1 MENVASFTIPVGFD
15 AHLHLRDGKALETT
29 VPHIAA
35 HWGAAI
41 VMPNLKPAIRTVGQ
55 ALDYRERI
63 LANVPAGVAFNPLMT
78 LYLTLDTS
86 SDDLHEIVASY
97 GKVVA
102 CKLYPAGATTNS
114 SEGIPDVEKAYRIF
128 ETMQKYGIPLCVHG
142 EVTDPSVDVFDRE
155 AVFIDRHLRKI
166 VETFPELRVVMEHI
180 TTKDGVEFV
189 ESCGKYVAASITAHH
204 LLFNR
209 NALFQNGVRPHWYCL
224 PILKRDVHQ
233 QALVRAA
240 TSGSDKFFAGTD
252 SAPHPKN
259 LKEHSCGCA
268 GCYTAPQALA
278 AYAEVFDRAGKFEA
292 VHDNG
297 KGIDEFA
304 RFVSTGAPSFYRVPK
319 PDGHVLLSRVGEEY
333 SMSDENVLSRV
344 GRESDIDDE
353 ARVPAEY
360 AFGDSSVVPLF
371 AGERMRWVAARV
383 SKN

>member
-15 AHLHLRDGKALETT
+15 AHLHLRDGRALETT
-29 VPHIAA
+29 VPHTAA
-35 HWGAAI
+35 LWGSAI

-63 LANVPAGVAFNPLMT
+63 LANVPSGVHFNPLMT

-86 SDDLHEIVASY
+86 DDDLHEVVASY

-128 ETMQKYGIPLCVHG
+128 GVMQKNGIPLCVHG

-155 AVFIDRHLRKI
+155 AFFIDRHLRKI
-166 VETFPELRVVMEHI
+166 NETFPELRIVLEHI
-180 TTKDGVEFV
+180 TTKEGVEFV

-209 NALFQNGVRPHWYCL
+209 NAIFQGGVRPHWYCL

-233 QALVRAA
+233 QALIRAA

-268 GCYTAPQALA
+268 GCYTAPQGLA
-278 AYAEVFDRAGKFEA
+278 AYAEVFDQTGKLGA
-292 VHDNG
+292 VDDNG
-297 KGIDEFA
+297 KGIDDFS
-304 RFVSTGAPSFYRVPK
+304 RFVSTAAPTFYRVPK
-319 PDGHVLLSRVGEEY
+319 PEGQVRLSRVGDEY
-333 SMSDENVLSRV
+333 GVEGD
-344 GRESDIDDE
+344 GK
-353 ARVPAEY
+353 VPFEY

-371 AGERMRWVAARV
+371 AGERMRWFAKRV
-383 SKN
+383 SKS

>member
-1 MENVASFTIPVGFD
+1 MENLANFTIPVGFD
-15 AHLHLRDGKALETT
+15 AHLHLRDGRALETT
-29 VPHIAA
+29 VPHTAA
-35 HWGAAI
+35 LWGSAI

-63 LANVPAGVAFNPLMT
+63 LANVPADVHFNPLMT

-86 SDDLHEIVASY
+86 DDDLHEVVASY

-128 ETMQKYGIPLCVHG
+128 GVMQKNGIPLCVHG

-155 AVFIDRHLRKI
+155 AVFIDRHLSKI
-166 VETFPELRVVMEHI
+166 VETFPDLRVVFEHI
-180 TTKDGVEFV
+180 TTKEGVEFV
-189 ESCGKYVAASITAHH
+189 ESCGKNVAASITAHH

-209 NALFQNGVRPHWYCL
+209 NAIFQGGVRPHWYCL

-259 LKEHSCGCA
+259 LKEASCGCA
-268 GCYTAPQALA
+268 GCYTAPQGLA
-278 AYAEVFDRAGKFEA
+278 AYAEVFDREKKFEA

-297 KGIDEFA
+297 RGVEEFS
-304 RFVSTGAPSFYRVPK
+304 RFVSTAAPSFYRVPK
-319 PDGHVLLSRVGEEY
+319 PQGLVRLSRVGDEY
-333 SMSDENVLSRV
+333 GVV
-344 GRESDIDDE
+344 GDGE
-353 ARVPAEY
+353 VPAEY

-371 AGERMRWVAARV
+371 AGETMKWTAARV
-383 SKN
+383 SSSEEKHFRY

>member
-1 MENVASFTIPVGFD
+1 MENVTNFTIPAGFD

-29 VPHIAA
+29 VPHSAA
-35 HWGAAI
+35 HWGSAI
-41 VMPNLKPAIRTVGQ
+41 VMPNLKPAVRNVGQ

-86 SDDLHEIVASY
+86 GDDLHEVVASY

-166 VETFPELRVVMEHI
+166 VENFPELRIVMEHI
-180 TTKDGVEFV
+180 TTKEGVEFV
-189 ESCGKYVAASITAHH
+189 ESCGPNVAASITAHH

-209 NALFQNGVRPHWYCL
+209 NAIFQGGVRPHWYCL

-240 TSGSDKFFAGTD
+240 TSGSNKFFAGTD

-259 LKEHSCGCA
+259 LKEYSCGCA

-278 AYAEVFDRAGKFEA
+278 AYAEIFDRAGKFDS
-292 VHDNG
+292 VCDKG
-297 KGIDEFA
+297 KGIEEFTQ
-304 RFVSTGAPSFYRVPK
+304 FVSTAAPSFYRVPK
-319 PDGHVLLSRVGEEY
+319 PDALVRLSRVGKEY
-333 SMSDENVLSRV
+333 GVE
-344 GRESDIDDE
+344 GEG
-353 ARVPAEY
+353 AVPAGY
-360 AFGDSSVVPLF
+360 AFGESDTVVPLF
-371 AGERMRWVAARV
+371 AGESMSWMAERV
-383 SKN
+383 SRNEKQQPRY